1 MRPGLSTFER
11 VMIMVDTFAKEIDCV
26 LCQERFS
33 PVIEPEEDK
42 ASYDIYC
49 TSCVKWV
56 RIGKSDPVR
65 TTLRTIL
72 KLEGEPLALAV
83 QNYLALCPCSNAFSH
98 DSGKRCPACIH
109 KIKRETHVNYAPTE
123 FHCIW
128 NIAKLKEIEGKIF
141 EFIMDRMD
149 SEEEN
154 LNQLIERFE
163 SGNLDPGAYMEGV
176 ENLQIRE
183 ATDVAVIKAWA
194 MLAGPEM
201 AFRAAEEHGLL
212 LRYGSRILVS
222 IATGLEIGY
231 GTSILTT
238 LSKEE
243 KNMDGPA
250 KKEIQIFLK
259 KIAGGF

>member
-1 MRPGLSTFER
+1 
-11 VMIMVDTFAKEIDCV
+11 MVDTFAKEIDCV

-42 ASYDIYC
+42 AFYDIHC

-65 TTLRTIL
+65 ITFRNLL
-72 KLEGEPLALAV
+72 KLEGEPLALAI
-83 QNYLALCPCSNAFSH
+83 QNYLAACPCGEEFSH
-98 DSGKRCPACIH
+98 DAGKRCPVCIH
-109 KIKRETHVNYAPTE
+109 KIKKEIHPNHSAPNE

-128 NIAKLKEIEGKIF
+128 NIKKLKEIEGKIF
-141 EFIMDRMD
+141 EYILDRLD

-154 LNQLIERFE
+154 LNQLIARFE
-163 SGNLDPGAYMEGV
+163 SGEIDPGPYMEGV
-176 ENLQIRE
+176 ENIQIRE
-183 ATDVAVIKAWA
+183 ATEVSAVKTWA

-201 AFRAAEEHGLL
+201 AFRASEEHGLAIH
-212 LRYGSRILVS
+212 YGSRILVS
-222 IATGLEIGY
+222 IAAGLEMGY
-231 GTSILTT
+231 GTSILIT
-238 LSKEE
+238 LSNEE

-250 KKEIQIFLK
+250 RKEIQIFLK

>member
-1 MRPGLSTFER
+1 
-11 VMIMVDTFAKEIDCV
+11 MVDTFAKEINCV

-33 PVIEPEEDK
+33 PVIEPEKDK
-42 ASYDIYC
+42 AFYDIHC

-65 TTLRTIL
+65 STLGSLL
-72 KLEGEPLALAV
+72 KLENEPLALAV
-83 QNYLALCPCSNAFSH
+83 QNYLSTCPCGNEFSH
-98 DSGKRCPACIH
+98 DAGKRCPACIH
-109 KIKRETHVNYAPTE
+109 KIKKEIHPNRSASNE

-128 NIAKLKEIEGKIF
+128 DIGKLKEIEGKIF
-141 EFIMDRMD
+141 EAILDRLD

-154 LNQLIERFE
+154 LSQLIARFE
-163 SGNLDPGAYMEGV
+163 RGEIGPGPYMEGV
-176 ENLQIRE
+176 ESIQIRE
-183 ATDVAVIKAWA
+183 AAEVAFVKTWA

-201 AFRAAEEHGLL
+201 AFSAAEEHWLSIH
-212 LRYGSRILVS
+212 YGSRILVS
-222 IATGLEIGY
+222 IAAGLEMGY
-231 GTSILTT
+231 GTSILIT